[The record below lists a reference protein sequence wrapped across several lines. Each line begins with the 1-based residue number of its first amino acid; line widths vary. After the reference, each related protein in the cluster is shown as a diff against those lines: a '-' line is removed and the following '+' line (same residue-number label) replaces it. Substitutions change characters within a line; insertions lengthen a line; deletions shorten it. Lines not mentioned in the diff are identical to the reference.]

1 MGKQKEEADETQAVD
16 SDYSGRPLED
26 LTPEG
31 VRESLASGRVRRE
44 DRLVL
49 LYDDGTREDAVTGEK
64 LPPRKPSPTAAR
76 PRRPW
81 SSQRKR

>member
-1 MGKQKEEADETQAVD
+1 MGKQKEEAEETQAVD

-44 DRLVL
+44 DRLVMV
-49 LYDDGTREDAVTGEK
+49 DADGNQWDAHTGEK
-64 LPPRKPSPTAAR
+64 LPPRKPS
-76 PRRPW
+76 
-81 SSQRKR
+81 